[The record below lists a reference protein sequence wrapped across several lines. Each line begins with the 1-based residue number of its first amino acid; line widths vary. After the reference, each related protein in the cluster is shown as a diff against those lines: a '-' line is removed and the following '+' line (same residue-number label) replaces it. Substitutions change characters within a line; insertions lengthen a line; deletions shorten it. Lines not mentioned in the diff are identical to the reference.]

1 MQVFIE
7 AGFSTS
13 AVEGLLDL
21 GIAAFSLLLE
31 VVDGE
36 LTVLEEEKEDDE
48 KQKYSEVLNAWS
60 SNHNMLTKFLKEQGK
75 VEDIRKRCMDEST
88 FFSP

>member
-48 KQKYSEVLNAWS
+48 KQKYSEV
-60 SNHNMLTKFLKEQGK
+60 MGK
-75 VEDIRKRCMDEST
+75 
-88 FFSP
+88 